1 MKLLNKF
8 RKILKIIFMT
18 SLVLSQNKLNI
29 IEHLDF
35 SENLKQ
41 NEIQP
46 NILSSSYYDS
56 YLMLD
61 FYKQV
66 IIKIDLSG
74 ETTFSSAIGDNSFQY
89 GDFVWLD
96 VMPDGIKVLDKL
108 DNKILHLDHN
118 LNKIQTISLS
128 KDIYPVKA
136 SSFPWGDILLY
147 SKTFNSIYIFINGKL
162 DEKAF
167 INFYKEF
174 NSKICVE
181 DIEINQDGE
190 IGLLH
195 CSGELTLFSQN
206 GKKKITYPNLLKD
219 AKFLVSINFE
229 WLYFDN
235 NGNGRFVE
243 DKLINEL
250 IVPANPIIDVI
261 SNNGFLSFLTKDHIL
276 TMDVQQ

>member
-1 MKLLNKF
+1 
-8 RKILKIIFMT
+8 MT

-46 NILSSSYYDS
+46 NILSSSYYDG

-108 DNKILHLDHN
+108 DNE
-118 LNKIQTISLS
+118 T
-128 KDIYPVKA
+128 
-136 SSFPWGDILLY
+136 
-147 SKTFNSIYIFINGKL
+147 
-162 DEKAF
+162 E
-167 INFYKEF
+167 
-174 NSKICVE
+174 VE
-181 DIEINQDGE
+181 ALE
-190 IGLLH
+190 
-195 CSGELTLFSQN
+195 
-206 GKKKITYPNLLKD
+206 
-219 AKFLVSINFE
+219 
-229 WLYFDN
+229 
-235 NGNGRFVE
+235 
-243 DKLINEL
+243 
-250 IVPANPIIDVI
+250 
-261 SNNGFLSFLTKDHIL
+261 
-276 TMDVQQ
+276 

>member
-1 MKLLNKF
+1 MKLL
-8 RKILKIIFMT
+8 RKTRKLFKLIFT
-18 SLVLSQNKLNI
+18 CSLILSQNTLNI
-29 IEHLDF
+29 IEHLEFPDKL
-35 SENLKQ
+35 EQ
-41 NEIQP
+41 YDIQP
-46 NILSSSYYDS
+46 NILSNSFYDS

-89 GDFVWLD
+89 GDFIWID

-118 LNKIQTISLS
+118 LNKIQTMNFSI
-128 KDIYPVKA
+128 DIYPEKA

-147 SKTFNSIYIFINGKL
+147 SKTYNCIYIFMNGEL
-162 DEKAF
+162 DEKVF
-167 INFYKEF
+167 INLYKEF

-181 DIEINQDGE
+181 DIEISQDGE
-190 IGLLH
+190 IGILH
-195 CSGELTLFSQN
+195 CNGELTLFSQN

-243 DKLINEL
+243 NKVNNNL
-250 IVPANPIIDVI
+250 IVPTVSILDVT
-261 SNNGFLSFLTKDHIL
+261 SNNGFIAFLTKDHIL

>member
-1 MKLLNKF
+1 
-8 RKILKIIFMT
+8 MT

-74 ETTFSSAIGDNSFQY
+74 ETTFSSAIGDNLFQY

-147 SKTFNSIYIFINGKL
+147 SKTFNSMYIFINGKL

-195 CSGELTLFSQN
+195 CSGELTLFYQN
-206 GKKKITYPNLLKD
+206 GKKKITYPNLLED

>member
-1 MKLLNKF
+1 
-8 RKILKIIFMT
+8 MT
-18 SLVLSQNKLNI
+18 SLILSQNKLNI

-162 DEKAF
+162 DEKTF

>member
-162 DEKAF
+162 DEKTF

-174 NSKICVE
+174 NTKICVE